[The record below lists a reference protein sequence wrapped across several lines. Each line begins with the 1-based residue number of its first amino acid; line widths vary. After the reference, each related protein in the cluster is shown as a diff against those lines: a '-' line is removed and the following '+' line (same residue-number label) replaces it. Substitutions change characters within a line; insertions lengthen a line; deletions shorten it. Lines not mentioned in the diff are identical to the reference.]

1 MAMTVKHFTQSFFDG
16 DAIMGSVMVYR
27 SIWLASFAVMAA
39 APVAAREAPT
49 PVRAALLQHVV
60 DCRAITDDA
69 KRLACFDT
77 QVAALD
83 AAEKNK
89 QLVVVDREQ
98 VRAARRTLFGLPLPN
113 LHIFGGSDDHDANAV
128 TQIEGKIASASAV
141 ADGWRIKLDDG
152 SVWEQTDGKPIFRSP
167 RPGMAVVVRHGAM
180 GAYFLS
186 VAGAPGVKVRR
197 VL

>member
-1 MAMTVKHFTQSFFDG
+1 MV
-16 DAIMGSVMVYR
+16 SVMVYR
-27 SIWLASFAVMAA
+27 SIWLAGFAVMAT
-39 APVAAREAPT
+39 APAAAREAPT

-60 DCRAITDDA
+60 DCRAITDDT

-113 LHIFGGSDDHDANAV
+113 LHIFGGNDDRDANAV
-128 TQIEGKIASASAV
+128 TQIEGKIASASAA

-167 RPGMAVVVRHGAM
+167 RPGMAVVVQHGAM

>member
-1 MAMTVKHFTQSFFDG
+1 MTVKHFTQSFFDG
-16 DAIMGSVMVYR
+16 DAIMVSVMVYR
-27 SIWLASFAVMAA
+27 SIWLAGFAVMAT
-39 APVAAREAPT
+39 APAAAREAPT

-69 KRLACFDT
+69 RRLACFDT

-113 LHIFGGSDDHDANAV
+113 LHIFGGNDDHDANAV
-128 TQIEGKIASASAV
+128 TQIEGKIASASAA

>member
-1 MAMTVKHFTQSFFDG
+1 MAVLPERSASV
-16 DAIMGSVMVYR
+16 DALVIGAGPAG
-27 SIWLASFAVMAA
+27 LAA
-39 APVAAREAPT
+39 ATR
-49 PVRAALLQHVV
+49 L
-60 DCRAITDDA
+60 
-69 KRLACFDT
+69 KRLGLAR
-77 QVAALD
+77 
-83 AAEKNK
+83 
-89 QLVVVDREQ
+89 VVVIDREQ

-113 LHIFGGSDDHDANAV
+113 LHIFGGNDDRDANAV
-128 TQIEGKIASASAV
+128 TQIEGKIASASAA

-167 RPGMAVVVRHGAM
+167 RPGMAVVVQHGAM

>member
-1 MAMTVKHFTQSFFDG
+1 MVS
-16 DAIMGSVMVYR
+16 IIVYR
-27 SIWLASFAVMAA
+27 SIWLASFAVMAT
-39 APVAAREAPT
+39 APAMAKVAPT
-49 PVRAALLQHVV
+49 PARAALLQHVV

-83 AAEKNK
+83 AAEKSN

-113 LHIFGGSDDHDANAV
+113 LHIFGGNDDHDANAV
-128 TQIEGKIASASAV
+128 TQIEGKIASASAA

-167 RPGMAVVVRHGAM
+167 RPGMAVVVQHGAM

>member
-1 MAMTVKHFTQSFFDG
+1 MTVKHFTQSFFDG
-16 DAIMGSVMVYR
+16 DAIMVSVMVYR
-27 SIWLASFAVMAA
+27 SIWLAGFAVMAT
-39 APVAAREAPT
+39 APAAAREAPT

-60 DCRAITDDA
+60 DCRAITDDT

-83 AAEKNK
+83 TAEKNK
-89 QLVVVDREQ
+89 QLVVIDREQ

-113 LHIFGGSDDHDANAV
+113 LHIFGGNDDHDANAV
-128 TQIEGKIASASAV
+128 TQIEGKIASASSA

-167 RPGMAVVVRHGAM
+167 RPGMAVVVQHGAM